1 MLRKC
6 IIIVLYLFFAWPIM
20 TAGQISGPILDSLK
34 QITHKKTID
43 NQDAI
48 IFNKYIRSIYKDC
61 PNTVLK
67 QISLLKGN
75 TDGITDFEVG
85 RILLIEGIIHKNL
98 GDYNKAFKIYNQ
110 ARIIYEELEDNTYLS
125 KVYNNIGV
133 LHKRKGDYSSALDAY
148 IKAKNYIEK
157 LEDQKA
163 QLPINNN
170 IAVLYNRLRR
180 IDNANFYLQEN
191 IRICKKLKLTN
202 RLPAYYHNL
211 ANNFIIRY
219 DEYGNKQKPYLLD
232 SALFYYKLALS
243 HIPVNKAPAAE
254 AIILHGIALTY
265 SAQGKNQ
272 ESEAYYIRALH
283 LANKINNHK
292 SKRKALQ
299 GLGQLLCNNE
309 RNLEGIPYLEKA
321 YQIADNNKEL
331 SNTSKLSGILAY
343 EYEKIKD
350 YKNSTIFFKIHTRLK
365 DSLRKMETT
374 GELQALSE
382 EFHSKE
388 LENQIR
394 ILRSQTTHQSAGVD
408 MLRNRQRQN
417 RRIQSLLMII
427 SMLFL
432 GGLLYSSYT
441 ARGMK
446 QAYYALLHRNFQIT
460 VLQRTT
466 AIQNKQIT
474 QKNQIKTR
482 MFQIISHDLRSP
494 LTSLDS
500 FARLIPLWIEEQDL
514 KSLKEMSGTVEDSV
528 GRILGL
534 VDNLLS
540 WATNQEGEIP
550 YNPETITLRKAA
562 QESIDLYAP
571 MAKSKKIS
579 LKNNI
584 PLEYEAYADKNIL
597 ATVFRNLVNNAI
609 KYTPDGGY
617 VNLGVSEPANEQ
629 QIKVFVKDTGVGINK
644 DKQEHLFAL
653 TRTRSRGTRGEEG
666 NGLGLFFCKEFIE
679 LNKGEI
685 FIDSEEG
692 KGTTV
697 SFTLPSAP
705 LAVTDKK
712 NENVLS

>member
-1 MLRKC
+1 MQKFRIL
-6 IIIVLYLFFAWPIM
+6 IFLFALFAWPHLGS
-20 TAGQISGPILDSLK
+20 GQTSLTVMDSLST
-34 QITHKKTID
+34 ITHKKAISNT
-43 NQDAI
+43 DAI
-48 IFNKYIRSIYKDC
+48 AFNNYIRKLYKNKPDSILSYI
-61 PNTVLK
+61 TLFK
-67 QISLLKGN
+67 QRSPKISA
-75 TDGITDFEVG
+75 FELG
-85 RILLIEGIIHKNL
+85 RILLIEGIIYKNQ
-98 GDYNKAFKIYNQ
+98 GNYTKAFITYNE
-110 ARIIYEELEDNTYLS
+110 AKVIYEQLQNNEYLS
-125 KVYNNIGV
+125 KVYNNMGV
-133 LHKRKGDYSSALDAY
+133 LYKRKGDYAAALKTY
-148 IKAKNYIEK
+148 IQSKEYLNSFDNPKT
-157 LEDQKA
+157 
-163 QLPINNN
+163 QLAVNNN
-170 IAVLYNRLRR
+170 IATLYNRLRR